1 MESWIIHAAVL
12 LLSLFVLLRRRAK
25 SRRLP
30 PGPPSLP
37 LFGNLLW
44 LRNSAADV
52 EPLLLRLFERYGP
65 VVTLR
70 IGSRLNIFVADRHL
84 AHAALVGPAGVK
96 MSDRPRA
103 PASALLDSTDNIIT
117 PADYG
122 ATWRL
127 LRRNLVAETLH
138 RRASARA
145 WVRRVLIDKLRE
157 SSSAEDVR
165 PT

>member
-70 IGSRLNIFVADRHL
+70 IGSRLNIFVA
-84 AHAALVGPAGVK
+84 LVGPAGVK
-96 MSDRPRA
+96 MSDRPRV
-103 PASALLDSTDNIIT
+103 PASALLGSTDNIIT

>member
-1 MESWIIHAAVL
+1 MKSWIMHAAVL

-30 PGPPSLP
+30 PGPLSLP

-70 IGSRLNIFVADRHL
+70 IGSSLNIFVADRHL
-84 AHAALVGPAGVK
+84 AHAALVGPAGLK
-96 MSDRPRA
+96 LSDRPRA
-103 PASALLDSTDNIIT
+103 SAPPTTSSPAPTT
-117 PADYG
+117 GPRG
-122 ATWRL
+122 ASCCATSSP
-127 LRRNLVAETLH
+127 RRCT
-138 RRASARA
+138 RRASGCSRPRA
-145 WVRRVLIDKLRE
+145 PGCAAC
-157 SSSAEDVR
+157 S
-165 PT
+165 